1 MDIKKLITFLKNL
14 GLPAKVIVT
23 IIALLATIVVLFFT
37 PGCAYKMHLDK
48 LDNLTIE
55 SKIKDK

>member
-1 MDIKKLITFLKNL
+1 MDIKKIIDYLKSL
-14 GLPAKVIVT
+14 SVPGKVIVT
-23 IIALLATIVVLFFT
+23 IIALLVSILILFFT

-55 SKIKDK
+55 NKIKG